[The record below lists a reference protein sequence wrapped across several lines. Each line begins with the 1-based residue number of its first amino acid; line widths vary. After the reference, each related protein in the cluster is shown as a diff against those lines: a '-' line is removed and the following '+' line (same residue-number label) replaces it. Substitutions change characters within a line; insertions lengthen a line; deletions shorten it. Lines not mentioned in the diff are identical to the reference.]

1 MKNSYFAATLF
12 LLINISPF
20 LYSQDHLFERGTVIT
35 ATDTFQ
41 GFLKRAT
48 DLNLTHSVEFKTDS
62 NATSVKI
69 FKPENTSSFTFDADK
84 ATYGKVQIGFSN
96 NEKYISEWR
105 FGRLILKGATTVYKL
120 RLGSIEKKVILEQ
133 KCSDLYIVL
142 QKDIFYTLE
151 MKESLE
157 KNIYDLTE
165 RNMYH
170 LKKRYIPVLQYIT
183 RDCPQ
188 ISRKA
193 ENVSFTEK
201 AMADYFSEYNNCVNP
216 SEQTIV
222 YKTRSKKIIGQGVE
236 ASSTLKPTGLL
247 ALGYFIDAREPNL
260 SERIHATVGLH
271 LIHLTFNNTGSTG
284 VRLKVMGNY
293 DLIFK
298 KSQQFYYGLG
308 YEFMNIFEEVEF
320 SNGTFVKNDLVGL
333 FNTNVGYRNHN
344 FRLEL
349 GYEIWLADL
358 KVTFLNLTMGWYLH
372 NTSSKKQ

>member
-1 MKNSYFAATLF
+1 MKNSYFVIILF
-12 LLINISPF
+12 LLLNTSPF

-62 NATSVKI
+62 NATSIKI

-120 RLGSIEKKVILEQ
+120 RLGSIEKKIILEQ
-133 KCSDLYIVL
+133 ACSDLYIVL

-271 LIHLTFNNTGSTG
+271 LIRLTFNNKGSTG

-308 YEFMNIFEEVEF
+308 YEFMNIFGEVEF
-320 SNGTFVKNDLVGL
+320 SNGTSAKNDLVGL
-333 FNTNVGYRNHN
+333 FNTNLGYRNHN

-349 GYEIWLADL
+349 GYEVWLADL
-358 KVTFLNLTMGWYLH
+358 KVAFLNLTMGWYLY
-372 NTSSKKQ
+372 NNSSKTQ

>member
-69 FKPENTSSFTFDADK
+69 FKPENTSSFTFDTDK
-84 ATYGKVQIGFSN
+84 ATYGKVQIGLSKN
-96 NEKYISEWR
+96 DKYLTEWR
-105 FGRLILKGATTVYKL
+105 FGRLILKGVTTVYKL
-120 RLGSIEKKVILEQ
+120 TLGSLEKNVILEE
-133 KCSDLYIVL
+133 KCRDLYIVL

-201 AMADYFSEYNNCVNP
+201 AVADFFSEYNNCVNP

-222 YKTRSKKIIGQGVE
+222 YKTRSKKIIGQGIE
-236 ASSTLKPTGLL
+236 ASTTIKRTGLS
-247 ALGYFIDAREPNL
+247 ALGYFIDVREPNL
-260 SERIHATVGLH
+260 SERLHATVGLD
-271 LIHLTFNNTGSTG
+271 LIHFRYNNNGSTG
-284 VRLKVMGNY
+284 ARLRVIGNY

-298 KSQQFYYGLG
+298 KSQQFYFGVG
-308 YEFMNIFEEVEF
+308 YEFISFFGE
-320 SNGTFVKNDLVGL
+320 GD
-333 FNTNVGYRNHN
+333 
-344 FRLEL
+344 
-349 GYEIWLADL
+349 
-358 KVTFLNLTMGWYLH
+358 FLNGFFC
-372 NTSSKKQ
+372 KQ

>member
-1 MKNSYFAATLF
+1 MKNSYFIATLF
-12 LLINISPF
+12 LLLNTSPF
-20 LYSQDHLFERGTVIT
+20 LYSQDHLFERGAVIT
-35 ATDTFQ
+35 ATDTFK

-48 DLNLTHSVEFKTDS
+48 DLNLTHSLEFKADS

-120 RLGSIEKKVILEQ
+120 RLGSIEKKIILEQ
-133 KCSDLYIVL
+133 ACSDLYIVL

-151 MKESLE
+151 MRESLE
-157 KNIYDLTE
+157 KNIYDLVE

-183 RDCPQ
+183 RDCPK

-201 AMADYFSEYNNCVNP
+201 AVADFFSEYNNCVNP

-222 YKTRSKKIIGQGVE
+222 YKTRSKKIIGQGIE
-236 ASSTLKPTGLL
+236 ASTTIKRTGLS
-247 ALGYFIDAREPNL
+247 ALGYFIDVREPNL
-260 SERIHATVGLH
+260 SERLHATVGLD
-271 LIHLTFNNTGSTG
+271 LIHFRYNNQGSTG
-284 VRLKVMGNY
+284 ARLKVMGNY
-293 DLIFK
+293 DLLFK
-298 KSQQFYYGLG
+298 KSQQFYFGIG
-308 YEFMNIFEEVEF
+308 YEFISLFGEGDFVNSF
-320 SNGTFVKNDLVGL
+320 FVKNDLAGL
-333 FNTNVGYRNHN
+333 FNTNVGYRLHN
-344 FRLEL
+344 LRLEL
-349 GYEIWLADL
+349 GYEAEMTDFKAYFIHFTIAY
-358 KVTFLNLTMGWYLH
+358 YLR
-372 NTSSKKQ
+372 NSASKKQ